1 MSVEGP
7 NGTARRAK
15 AWRAHHGIA
24 DGEKLPLA
32 FIRVDVD
39 LFNDKKAAQA
49 IVEAVG
55 LLEAMT
61 NLQCRAVAIDT
72 VNAVTPGM
80 DENSSADVGVFLRN
94 LRTILAKTS
103 AAVPPVHHTGKD
115 ESRAALTLCSRK
127 QRRHC
132 SSTMG

>member
-1 MSVEGP
+1 VPIEASRSFSPPHFRRSEWHRA
-7 NGTARRAK
+7 ARK
-15 AWRAHHGIA
+15 AWRAHHRIA

-32 FIRVDVD
+32 FIRVNVD

-61 NLQCRAVAIDT
+61 DLQCRAVAIDT

-80 DENSSADVGVFLRN
+80 DEKF
-94 LRTILAKTS
+94 
-103 AAVPPVHHTGKD
+103 
-115 ESRAALTLCSRK
+115 
-127 QRRHC
+127 QR
-132 SSTMG
+132 